1 MIFLLTAFLIA
12 FLLDFLFGDPH
23 SALHPVAL
31 AGRLACTVE
40 KICRKLSGDGI
51 FSGMGGW
58 FLMTAACCLPA
69 YALTWGG
76 GKLNVWFG
84 AVIAG
89 MWLYVCIA
97 LRSLIDHAEAIRRPL
112 KSGDLTAAR
121 KALGMIVSRDTE
133 SLDESN
139 IIRGAVESLSE
150 NVIDAVNSTLFW
162 AALGYLAG
170 GLPGLAAGAVFLR
183 IANTLD
189 ACWGYRDE
197 RYEKFGK
204 FAARAD
210 DFAHWIPARMTMFAI
225 AFASLFCGGKLMQ
238 ALETG
243 FRHRKDHPSPNSCYG
258 MASFAGALEIRLGGP
273 TVYGGVAEPYPYW
286 GDGRSVLVERDLVRA
301 ERLTV
306 VSSLVFAIMIL
317 GGAWLW
323 FAV

>member
-1 MIFLLTAFLIA
+1 MNFKFKQLDCRELREKWRAKADALIPVLQHRRVSPESLA
-12 FLLDFLFGDPH
+12 ELVDDPGAWQGMRAVSVEEASKLPMLKWRKGESLILDFGEHHVGYFT
-23 SALHPVAL
+23 L
-31 AGRLACTVE
+31 AMR
-40 KICRKLSGDGI
+40 
-51 FSGMGGW
+51 
-58 FLMTAACCLPA
+58 
-69 YALTWGG
+69 
-76 GKLNVWFG
+76 
-84 AVIAG
+84 
-89 MWLYVCIA
+89 IA